1 MESQEEGSGHWVSCG
16 PLLDR
21 MRKSNPFPCF
31 WDYAGERKH
40 LMWNAQY
47 LVRHEEGLPG
57 SRAFAVLQRYLLFPG
72 RAGSG

>member
-1 MESQEEGSGHWVSCG
+1 MESQKEGYGHCVSCG

-21 MRKSNPFPCF
+21 MRTSNPFPCL
-31 WDYAGERKH
+31 WDYVSERKH
-40 LMWNAQY
+40 LIWHAQY

-57 SRAFAVLQRYLLFPG
+57 NRAFAVLQRHVLFPE